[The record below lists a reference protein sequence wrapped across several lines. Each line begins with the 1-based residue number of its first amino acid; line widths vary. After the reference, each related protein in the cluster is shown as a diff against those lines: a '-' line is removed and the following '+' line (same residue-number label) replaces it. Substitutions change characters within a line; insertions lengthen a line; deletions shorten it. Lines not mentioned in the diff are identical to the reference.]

1 MQTRLCSL
9 NNKIDLINGLALEP
23 VIIKK
28 PEYLSLF
35 PDQKKVICAK
45 LKNEQIRKENG
56 VLVGPVHLMNNY
68 QIVKKNVVEFNY
80 EDNCDTQLL
89 IKYKPL
95 IKNLLTFNGATNS
108 IKIEFISLGFNSAR
122 SFLGKLYFVTQNTLE
137 IIDLIYRK

>member
-9 NNKIDLINGLALEP
+9 NNKIDLINGLALQP

-35 PDQKKVICAK
+35 PEQKKVICAE

-56 VLVGPVHLMNNY
+56 VLVGPVHLMNNC
-68 QIVKKNVVEFNY
+68 QVVKKNVVEFNY

-95 IKNLLTFNGATNS
+95 IDYTEASLSEKKKRTKSKKN
-108 IKIEFISLGFNSAR
+108 K
-122 SFLGKLYFVTQNTLE
+122 
-137 IIDLIYRK
+137 

>member
-9 NNKIDLINGLALEP
+9 NNKNDLINGLALQP

-35 PDQKKVICAK
+35 PEQKKVICAG

-56 VLVGPVHLMNNY
+56 VLVGPVHRMNNY
-68 QIVKKNVVEFNY
+68 EINKKNVVEFNY
-80 EDNCDTQLL
+80 QDNCDTQLL

-95 IKNLLTFNGATNS
+95 IKYTEASLNKKKQ
-108 IKIEFISLGFNSAR
+108 IKKTKN
-122 SFLGKLYFVTQNTLE
+122 K
-137 IIDLIYRK
+137 

>member
-1 MQTRLCSL
+1 MQSRLCSL
-9 NNKIDLINGLALEP
+9 NNKNDLIKGLALEP

-35 PDQKKVICAK
+35 PDQKKAICTK

-95 IKNLLTFNGATNS
+95 IDYTEASLKKNNPAKHTEGVEQS
-108 IKIEFISLGFNSAR
+108 E
-122 SFLGKLYFVTQNTLE
+122 
-137 IIDLIYRK
+137 